1 MPIQI
6 GEEPNEAFIRDSI
19 PMRFSVIIP
28 LYNKAPYISKA
39 IESVLSQTYRDFE
52 LIVVDDGSTD
62 NSLAIARSALEKC
75 NLPCQFIHQANLG
88 VSATRN
94 NGVAASHGEF
104 LCFLDADD
112 WWATTFLEKINKL
125 IHDYPEAGIYGTNY
139 YYVKNGR
146 QIVCVTTA
154 ETGYIN
160 YCKVYAEKLQMP
172 LSASSVC
179 VPRSTFN
186 EFGGFRP
193 HLKLGE
199 DFDLWIKIALKYKVA
214 FLNEPQSFYYQDSN
228 TTWRQVKKLHE
239 PQTHML
245 WNLDY
250 LSQEEQTNP
259 DYKKLIDGL
268 RTYSL
273 LPYYMSKQYHD
284 AAKTE
289 LAKVEWSNQPK
300 SIQALYRQPVFI
312 LKCRRAILKC
322 GSAIK
327 QWLIKQI

>member
-1 MPIQI
+1 MK
-6 GEEPNEAFIRDSI
+6 
-19 PMRFSVIIP
+19 FSVIIP
-28 LYNKAPYISKA
+28 LYNKAPYVNKA
-39 IESVLSQTYRDFE
+39 IESVMCQTNRNFE

-62 NSLAIARSALEKC
+62 DSLAIARSALEMC
-75 NLPCQFIHQANLG
+75 ELPYQLIHQANSG
-88 VSATRN
+88 VSTTRN

-112 WWATTFLEKINKL
+112 WWAPTFLEKINKL

-146 QIVCVTTA
+146 QNVCVTTA

-160 YCKVYAEKLQMP
+160 YCHVYAEKLQMP
-172 LSASSVC
+172 IWTGAVC
-179 VPRSTFN
+179 VPRCTFN

-199 DFDLWIKIALKYKVA
+199 DFDLWIRIALKYKVA
-214 FLNEPQSFYYQDSN
+214 FLNESHSYYYQDSDA
-228 TTWRQVKKLHE
+228 TWRLVGKLHD
-239 PQTHML
+239 PQVHML

-250 LSQEEQTNP
+250 LAPEEKTNP

-268 RTYSL
+268 RTYNL
-273 LPYYMSKQYHD
+273 LPYYLSKEYHD

-289 LAKVEWSNQPK
+289 LDKVDWDKQPK
-300 SIQALYRQPVFI
+300 SLQSLYKQPVIF
-312 LKCRRAILKC
+312 LKCRNTFLKC

-327 QWLIKQI
+327 QWLIKHL